1 MRQNLVLG
9 SSMLIIGLLLG
20 GVGVYHYKPRTVTKT
35 EVVTQQ
41 VVQNHIVTV
50 VKTVIAPNGL
60 KTETETITDN
70 TVHTEKEDEVKIKE
84 PLWHVSA
91 GVQTGL
97 QFIPSYSLQVERR
110 IVGPLFIG
118 ARGATDGVVGFTLGL
133 EF

>member
-1 MRQNLVLG
+1 VKNVLLLG
-9 SSMLIIGLLLG
+9 STCLIIGLL
-20 GVGVYHYKPRTVTKT
+20 VGACLTYKYKPRTVTKT

-41 VVQNHIVTV
+41 VVQNHIVTI
-50 VKTVIAPNGL
+50 VKTVTAPNGS

-70 TVHTEKEDEVKIKE
+70 TVHTEKEDKVKIKE

-110 IVGPLFIG
+110 IAGPLFIG